1 MFKANSLVT
10 NIDILSVIRLIVL
23 FLFFFSSLPCEDS
36 RVFWSSLRQG
46 AGGSLASPGEPE
58 LAQCGFSEVVLPTPP
73 HPPPLSPSSLASSH
87 YFLFSLILP
96 SSKSLVSSGDN
107 TGQGKAQHLSFLH
120 RRMFSPGVW
129 QVSNLDLHVRAFF
142 AKLRFLGILSV
153 GLVDLH
159 SFVRPLS
166 RYWSQARH
174 PVGTEL

>member
-1 MFKANSLVT
+1 M
-10 NIDILSVIRLIVL
+10 
-23 FLFFFSSLPCEDS
+23 
-36 RVFWSSLRQG
+36 
-46 AGGSLASPGEPE
+46 
-58 LAQCGFSEVVLPTPP
+58 AQCGFSEVVLPRLLTTPTP
-73 HPPPLSPSSLASSH
+73 QPELISLLT
-87 YFLFSLILP
+87 LFSFFSVLLP
-96 SSKSLVSSGDN
+96 SSKSLVSFGDN

-174 PVGTEL
+174 PMGTEL